1 MIRKQHEHLTFQAK
15 HGSKNASTLVPVF
28 VPPPGTEPDALPEPV
43 KFTGAKRAPSQ
54 VVVKVLCKPKPVRAV
69 PVFKRAAP
77 ARARKP
83 VPAYSSQLGS
93 AIPAHAAFKPAYSSQ
108 LGSAAPVYSA
118 SQPAGPANSTQ
129 RSEFNWAPHA
139 NPAPVQQQSPKAPP
153 AYAACV
159 SPLES
164 SPMPQIASSDTAI
177 ELSGPHLE
185 LVMPPNLLLIW
196 NKHTDESLRPLGE
209 LMKLVIPPTRANVGG
224 DRYRLL
230 LGILEP
236 LLRSLSR
243 ITWWYKIEA
252 KREAM
257 DYLYQL
263 QCSVV
268 PEDPPEFLT
277 HMQGVLSVFRKM
289 DDVLRLAI
297 AESRF
302 QAATTQARPMS
313 V

>member
-1 MIRKQHEHLTFQAK
+1 
-15 HGSKNASTLVPVF
+15 
-28 VPPPGTEPDALPEPV
+28 
-43 KFTGAKRAPSQ
+43 
-54 VVVKVLCKPKPVRAV
+54 
-69 PVFKRAAP
+69 
-77 ARARKP
+77 
-83 VPAYSSQLGS
+83 
-93 AIPAHAAFKPAYSSQ
+93 
-108 LGSAAPVYSA
+108 
-118 SQPAGPANSTQ
+118 
-129 RSEFNWAPHA
+129 
-139 NPAPVQQQSPKAPP
+139 
-153 AYAACV
+153 
-159 SPLES
+159 
-164 SPMPQIASSDTAI
+164 MPQIASSDTAI

-185 LVMPPNLLLIW
+185 LVIPPNLLLLW
-196 NKHTDESLRPLGE
+196 NKYTDESLKPLGE

-263 QCSVV
+263 QCIVV

-289 DDVLRLAI
+289 DDLLRLAI

>member
-1 MIRKQHEHLTFQAK
+1 
-15 HGSKNASTLVPVF
+15 
-28 VPPPGTEPDALPEPV
+28 
-43 KFTGAKRAPSQ
+43 
-54 VVVKVLCKPKPVRAV
+54 
-69 PVFKRAAP
+69 
-77 ARARKP
+77 
-83 VPAYSSQLGS
+83 
-93 AIPAHAAFKPAYSSQ
+93 
-108 LGSAAPVYSA
+108 
-118 SQPAGPANSTQ
+118 
-129 RSEFNWAPHA
+129 
-139 NPAPVQQQSPKAPP
+139 
-153 AYAACV
+153 
-159 SPLES
+159 
-164 SPMPQIASSDTAI
+164 MPQIASSDTAI

-196 NKHTDESLRPLGE
+196 NQYTDESLKPLGE
-209 LMKLVIPPTRANVGG
+209 LMKLVIPPTRANIGG
-224 DRYRLL
+224 NRYRLL